1 VLCRLH
7 ESITH
12 PGGGPGGR
20 IPFVGL
26 PGGGPGGTAILMI
39 GIKERLQLTISLNK

>member
-1 VLCRLH
+1 V
-7 ESITH
+7 TH

-26 PGGGPGGTAILMI
+26 PGGGPGGTAILWI
-39 GIKERLQLTISLNK
+39 GVKERLTVEPSLDK